1 MLRAAGGIEH
11 GLSELVRLEM
21 AGPRV
26 SCRIYGIVSLIVH
39 ESWGQVWL
47 WGINTPG
54 LAENGKGFRCLS
66 YSVQEGVIQNSGG
79 HRFLSFCNTKVF
91 D

>member
-1 MLRAAGGIEH
+1 MYH
-11 GLSELVRLEM
+11 VELMVSYRLPLTNL
-21 AGPRV
+21 GDK
-26 SCRIYGIVSLIVH
+26 
-39 ESWGQVWL
+39 VWP

-54 LAENGKGFRCLS
+54 VAEDGKGFCCLS
-66 YSVQEGVIQNSGG
+66 YSVHERGDTKLKG